1 MNNTNNIK
9 LLIVDD
15 HQMFIDGLKAILRHF
30 TNITVIGEALSG
42 EDALVF
48 LDSSEP
54 DVIITDISMPGMK
67 GDELAKK
74 VNELY
79 PNIRILAL
87 SMHNDIAIIDKM
99 IKAGVKGYI
108 LKNTGRKELIEAV
121 NAVSRGE
128 TFYSTE
134 VKEEMLKK
142 YVSKTQNFVP
152 SKHFSKYKVVNFTRR
167 EKQLIKFLIEGLS
180 NADIAEN
187 LRLSVNTVKSHR
199 KNIYSKTN
207 VNNTASL
214 IEYLSENKIEL

>member
-74 VNELY
+74 VSELY

-142 YVSKTQNFVP
+142 YVSKTQNFMP
-152 SKHFSKYKVVNFTRR
+152 SKHFSKYKIVNFTRR